1 MFIYKKNTNYKIKS
15 ILTSK
20 VYIKR
25 LQPLGKLNL
34 FFIVKNK
41 SKDQVLFLF
50 IILNILISKSQTI
63 YKKKNKQKNK
73 FLGFRIFAPVAILYK
88 FVLMHLSILDSIEYS
103 KSKSNN
109 GEAFITFKDFP
120 IIYEIDRICETY
132 NPLLDF
138 ISNYK
143 FIVNAK
149 ILLCAKYN

>member
-63 YKKKNKQKNK
+63 YKKKTSKKTN
-73 FLGFRIFAPVAILYK
+73 FWD
-88 FVLMHLSILDSIEYS
+88 FVYFHQ
-103 KSKSNN
+103 
-109 GEAFITFKDFP
+109 
-120 IIYEIDRICETY
+120 
-132 NPLLDF
+132 
-138 ISNYK
+138 
-143 FIVNAK
+143 
-149 ILLCAKYN
+149 

>member
-1 MFIYKKNTNYKIKS
+1 
-15 ILTSK
+15 
-20 VYIKR
+20 
-25 LQPLGKLNL
+25 
-34 FFIVKNK
+34 
-41 SKDQVLFLF
+41 
-50 IILNILISKSQTI
+50 
-63 YKKKNKQKNK
+63 
-73 FLGFRIFAPVAILYK
+73 
-88 FVLMHLSILDSIEYS
+88 MHLSILYSIEYS

-149 ILLCAKYN
+149 ILLCAKYNWYYIECYMRIFKLPYYNAVRDLI